1 MHEYWLWGFTAK
13 ICFLDTNNLYMNMF
27 NRNNRTYVA
36 PSSAPTEVAF
46 ERSLLVATARF
57 VREVDETDNMNAKTT
72 GADEPGGEMYFE
84 F

>member
-1 MHEYWLWGFTAK
+1 MK
-13 ICFLDTNNLYMNMF
+13 
-27 NRNNRTYVA
+27 RNTSNRTYQA
-36 PSSAPTEVAF
+36 PLSAPTEVAF

-57 VREVDETDNMNAKTT
+57 VLEVDETDNMNAETT